1 MYFSKF
7 PNVFLWRFFWFNAA
21 EASALEE
28 VQEEQMRR
36 LHQYILHHLSSLWSP
51 WPVYSLSVFSFS
63 VCSPLS
69 VYSLQVCFLL
79 SVCSPLSIFSL
90 LSAYSPLFV
99 IFVISFIITIT
110 IRENSGFLIGEIWC
124 RVVTTLWSLSC
135 GVVAF
140 SLDQLSG
147 GIGGSARQLIGHEVI
162 GSYWN

>member
-1 MYFSKF
+1 MYFSEE
-7 PNVFLWRFFWFNAA
+7 FFWFNAA

-36 LHQYILHHLSSLWSP
+36 LHQYILHHLLSLWSP
-51 WPVYSLSVFSFS
+51 WPVYSLSVFSLS

-90 LSAYSPLFV
+90 LSAYSPFV
-99 IFVISFIITIT
+99 IFVISFIITIA

-147 GIGGSARQLIGHEVI
+147 GIGASARQLIGHEVI